1 MGFAMYDFPLA
12 APGATVVQVIFP
24 DGMSSQKEA
33 WLRSQLDDYYKTCRK
48 SDLFHLSFLGAI
60 YGLQLAGFVASYTD
74 KVAAPRPS
82 FAGYRCAYQGIG
94 APAPAPKEEQPE
106 TEKVKTAAGKIA
118 EPEPSPL
125 DALLQPGA
133 WDRTVK
139 RVAEEQQLPAP
150 REPLQTTEEREEMQ
164 HRLNHMREDLPPGMV
179 AE

>member
-1 MGFAMYDFPLA
+1 MYDFPLA

-133 WDRTVK
+133 WDSSKPVEETV
-139 RVAEEQQLPAP
+139 EQP
-150 REPLQTTEEREEMQ
+150 REPLQTPEEAAE
-164 HRLNHMREDLPPGMV
+164 MRERLEHIWDEVPDGMV